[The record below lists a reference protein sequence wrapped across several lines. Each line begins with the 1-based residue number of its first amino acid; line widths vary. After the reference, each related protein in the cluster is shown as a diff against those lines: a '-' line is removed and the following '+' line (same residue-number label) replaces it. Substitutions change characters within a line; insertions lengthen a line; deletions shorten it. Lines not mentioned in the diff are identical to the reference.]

1 MRKMLTSKEVL
12 AIFREREAYLE
23 GHFELS
29 SGLHS
34 GRYLQAAL
42 VLQYPS
48 DATKLCRSLAYLFEG
63 LEVEAVISPA
73 IGGIVVGQK
82 VAEALEARAIFAER
96 EKGYFTLRR
105 GFRVNPGEKVLVVED
120 VMTTGGSVKG
130 IVRLVE
136 LSGGK
141 VAGVGCLVDRSGG
154 KIFFDLKNK
163 EELVQRRV
171 YPKSLV
177 SLEIQAYPKAECP
190 FCKEGAPLVKPG
202 SRVREG

>member
-1 MRKMLTSKEVL
+1 MLTSKEVL
-12 AIFREREAYLE
+12 NIFRERKAYLE

-34 GRYLQAAL
+34 GGYLQAAL

-63 LEVEAVISPA
+63 LEVEVVISPA

-105 GFRVNPGEKVLVVED
+105 GFRVDPDEKTLVVED
-120 VMTTGGSVKG
+120 VMTTGGSVKE

-141 VAGVGCLVDRSGG
+141 VAGVGCLIDRSGG
-154 KIFFDLKNK
+154 KIFFDLKRKSK
-163 EELVQRRV
+163 EELVQRRI

-177 SLEIQAYPKAECP
+177 SLEIETYPKTECP
-190 FCKEGAPLVKPG
+190 FCKEGVPLMKPG
-202 SRVREG
+202 SRVRER

>member
-1 MRKMLTSKEVL
+1 MLTSKEVL

-48 DATKLCRSLAYLFEG
+48 DATKVCRSLAYLFKSLG
-63 LEVEAVISPA
+63 VEVVISPA

-105 GFRVNPGEKVLVVED
+105 GFTIHPGERVLVVED
-120 VMTTGGSVKG
+120 VMTTGGSVEEILK
-130 IVRLVE
+130 LVE

-154 KIFFDLKNK
+154 KIFFDLKRKNK
-163 EELVQRRV
+163 EGLVQRRI

-177 SLEIQAYPKAECP
+177 SLEIQAYPKTKCP
-190 FCKEGAPLVKPG
+190 FCKEAVPLVKPG